1 MSSAAPASAPV
12 PPVPPLSAV
21 SPDTLAT
28 PEPRAGRVLGLLL
41 AAAFLPRLLLFFF
54 NENLYGDAVVRT
66 ELGERWLRNPHLI
79 RGYGDGSF
87 QFGPLHVYLSAL
99 FLKLVPYR
107 EHAGRVMSLVF
118 GTLSVL
124 PLYSLSR
131 RLFGW
136 KAGVWACLAFSAW
149 GMHLQMS
156 TTAAS
161 EALGV
166 FLMLGVFAL
175 YAEGWEENRFSPL
188 FWSAVLLNLACATRY
203 DAWMFIP
210 LLGALLL
217 LSPGDRV
224 AKVTRMVGFGLVCLP
239 FPLAWMQGNEL
250 MHGDPFFPIHEI
262 EKFHAAWVADGV
274 GRYGQVLYRLQN
286 LTFWPA
292 MALFT
297 LTPGVAL
304 LGALGMRRAWKAVPE
319 SRWLAVAALAPT
331 AFYAFKGAVLLNFV
345 PLGRF
350 TVLQLML
357 LLPFV
362 WWGFESLFAG
372 RSLLV
377 RRSVAALT
385 VLLAVAMPAALGLYT
400 YQRDGGLADTMRPV
414 SPVTTNPV
422 PLMQAARFIKAEAA
436 EKGAGAI
443 IDDEPQLYMD
453 LQLAFFS
460 GLPELR
466 IARYRWDTFRERLA
480 DANPTVLVRFE
491 NGNLVKDPGVKLEGR
506 TLTVDG
512 LVFDEVDGFTAPV
525 HVYRRRN

>member
-1 MSSAAPASAPV
+1 MSPGTGAA
-12 PPVPPLSAV
+12 
-21 SPDTLAT
+21 
-28 PEPRAGRVLGLLL
+28 PEPRTGRVLWLLL

-66 ELGERWLRNPHLI
+66 ELGERWLRDPHVI
-79 RGYGDGSF
+79 RAYGDGSF

-124 PLYSLSR
+124 PLYALGR

-136 KAGVWACLAFSAW
+136 KAGVWACLAFSVW

-166 FLMLGVFAL
+166 FLMLSVFAL
-175 YAEGWEENRFSPL
+175 YAEGWEENRFAPL

-203 DAWMFIP
+203 DAWLFIP
-210 LLGALLL
+210 LLCALLL

-224 AKVTRMVGFGLVCLP
+224 AKVTRLVGFGLVCLP

-250 MHGDPFFPIHEI
+250 MHGDPLFPIHDI
-262 EKFHAAWVADGV
+262 EKFHAAWIADGV
-274 GRYGQVLYRLQN
+274 GRYGQLLYRLQN

-304 LGALGMRRAWKAVPE
+304 LGGLGMRRAWKAAPE
-319 SRWLAVAALAPT
+319 SRWLILAALVPT
-331 AFYAFKGAVLLNFV
+331 VFYAFKGAVLLNFV

-350 TVLQLML
+350 TVLQLVL

-362 WWGFESLFAG
+362 WLGFESLLAG
-372 RSLLV
+372 RGALA

-385 VLLAVAMPAALGLYT
+385 VLLALGMPLALGLYT

-422 PLMQAARFIKAEAA
+422 PLMEAARFIKSEAA
-436 EKGAGAI
+436 AKGTGAI

-466 IARYRWDTFRERLA
+466 IARYRWDTFRERLG

-512 LVFDEVDGFTAPV
+512 LVFDEVDGFKPPV